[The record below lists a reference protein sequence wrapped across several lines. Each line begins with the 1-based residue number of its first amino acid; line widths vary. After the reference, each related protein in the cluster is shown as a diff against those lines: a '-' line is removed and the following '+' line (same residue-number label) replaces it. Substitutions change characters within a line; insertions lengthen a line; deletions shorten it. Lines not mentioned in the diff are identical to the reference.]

1 MHSLDKECR
10 HDFLFSTT
18 NSSKVVV
25 GGWGGGGADSIMK
38 VTCLLGGKFLKEK
51 IVKNQNLV

>member
-1 MHSLDKECR
+1 MHSLNKECR
-10 HDFLFSTT
+10 LDFLFSTT
-18 NSSKVVV
+18 NSSK
-25 GGWGGGGADSIMK
+25 GGGGGADSIMK

>member
-10 HDFLFSTT
+10 QEFLFSTT
-18 NSSKVVV
+18 NSSKV
-25 GGWGGGGADSIMK
+25 GGGGEGGDSIMK
-38 VTCLLGGKFLKEK
+38 VTCLLGGKCLKEK

>member
-1 MHSLDKECR
+1 MC
-10 HDFLFSTT
+10 
-18 NSSKVVV
+18 VCV
-25 GGWGGGGADSIMK
+25 GGGGGGGGGGGADSIMK

>member
-25 GGWGGGGADSIMK
+25 GGGCADSIMK

>member
-25 GGWGGGGADSIMK
+25 GADSIMK